1 MIQADNAEQR
11 HTFQTQQER
20 HISASKDVRLNDE
33 IFDPEVRLIDAT
45 GDNVGVVKIE
55 DALRMAGEADLDL
68 VEISPN
74 AQPPVCRVMDYG
86 KFKFEQS
93 KRAHLAKKK
102 QKQIQVKEIKFR
114 PGTEEGDYKVKL
126 RKLIEFLEA
135 GDKTKITIRYRGREM
150 QHQQLGAQLL
160 KRLEA
165 DLEEYG
171 DVEQRPKME
180 GRQLVMVLGPSKKK
194 K

>member
-1 MIQADNAEQR
+1 
-11 HTFQTQQER
+11 
-20 HISASKDVRLNDE
+20 
-33 IFDPEVRLIDAT
+33 
-45 GDNVGVVKIE
+45 
-55 DALRMAGEADLDL
+55 MAGEANLDL

-114 PGTEEGDYKVKL
+114 PGTEEGDYQVKL
-126 RKLIEFLEA
+126 KKLIEFLEA

-160 KRLEA
+160 QRLEA